1 MGTHYPI
8 PAETPR
14 DWLLIDLEGLTLGRA
29 ASQIAGLLRGKHKP
43 IFTPHQD
50 VGDFVVV
57 INAEKVKLTGRKLD
71 DKLYHRHSGY
81 IGSLKTR
88 TARQMLQIKP
98 EELIKQAVK
107 RMLPKGTLGRATFS
121 KLKVYAGAEHPH
133 DAQQP
138 KPFTLSYS

>member
-71 DKLYHRHSGY
+71 DKLYHRHSGF

>member
-133 DAQQP
+133 EAQEP